1 MTENFRGFSRTSQD
15 MAVTVLQIMTPP
27 PSSTFRHI
35 RYSLFTFHSYC
46 HNDVKLNKTETNNTF
61 NTIPFV
67 DCFGNFAFIV
77 QYKTRISSISSSNN
91 SNSNSNITQRT
102 NRKGLI
108 LTCLHSRTVY
118 GLASQ
123 QTRLQTKFVS
133 ITQSP
138 MFNLCSLP
146 PVFNI

>member
-1 MTENFRGFSRTSQD
+1 
-15 MAVTVLQIMTPP
+15 
-27 PSSTFRHI
+27 
-35 RYSLFTFHSYC
+35 
-46 HNDVKLNKTETNNTF
+46 
-61 NTIPFV
+61 
-67 DCFGNFAFIV
+67 V

-146 PVFNI
+146 PVFNIWKSTFSPLVLFTCFVWIWKKITIVSYTDLFS